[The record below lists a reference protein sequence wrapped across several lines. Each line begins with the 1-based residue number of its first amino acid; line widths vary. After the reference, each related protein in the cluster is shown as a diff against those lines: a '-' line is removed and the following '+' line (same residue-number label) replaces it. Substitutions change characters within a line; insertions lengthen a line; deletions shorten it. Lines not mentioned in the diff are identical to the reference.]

1 MSDIPVALYSYKSS
15 GRTRVKIPSK
25 KGDAAYFMA
34 LRDELSK
41 CSCIEKIEVNPLT
54 GSALFIYKGDFKVV
68 LENAK
73 AANIFNVKE
82 IDANSTD
89 LYQTVSATFKDI
101 NNRMKSVTGGN
112 LDIGALAFLS
122 LLGVGIYQI
131 SRGSFTAPA
140 WYTAFWYA
148 LNIFLKSRPNKGTA

>member
-1 MSDIPVALYSYKSS
+1 MPDIPVARYSYRSA

-25 KGDAAYFMA
+25 KGDTAYFMA
-34 LRDELSK
+34 LREELSK

-54 GSALFIYKGDFKVV
+54 GSALFIHKGDFKVV
-68 LENAK
+68 LENAE
-73 AANIFNVKE
+73 ATNIFKIRDV
-82 IDANSTD
+82 DVATD
-89 LYQTVSATFKDI
+89 LYQTVSVTFKDI
-101 NNRMKSVTGGN
+101 NSRIKGATEGN

-131 SRGSFTAPA
+131 SRGNFAVPA

-148 LNIFLKSRPNKGTA
+148 LNIFLKSRPDKETI